1 MPEEERSGELRKAG
15 HEWKN
20 MLLGAALALVA
31 GCCGV
36 GTTEAD
42 SQPLIRIGV
51 LSDTQSYPDEN
62 NHGQLFLKEALAS
75 LHKAQIDV
83 LIYGGDISDNGNP
96 HVYADYREIMRN
108 EFGSTPPEQIL
119 IMGNHDY
126 WNGLPAGEA
135 RKNFAR
141 NIGQESPD
149 VHKEIK
155 GFTFIGLSPEDG
167 SLHGTYTAGK
177 SGKFLAPIL
186 EKAHRE
192 QPGKP
197 VFIVTHHP
205 PRNTVYGADDW
216 GNSDLV
222 ELFRNYPEIVNFSG
236 HTHYS
241 IEDER
246 AIFQQDFTAVAS
258 QSLSYAELE
267 SGKTPGTVPAYGGDE
282 GRYLIVDVYPE
293 RMEIRR
299 FDKNGEEVKPEA
311 RWVLPLPLARKSF
324 RYTAERA
331 ARRGAPEFPG
341 GSECGIYFPSEPFDK
356 ALLTFDAAK
365 HEDFVHSYALVLEKR
380 NPSGNFEPAGEIL
393 FFSDFPQGINRML
406 ARPLFEIPGEKL
418 EANTE
423 YRAKLYAIES
433 FGKRSSIPLECGFT
447 TPEKKS
453 GRN

>member
-1 MPEEERSGELRKAG
+1 
-15 HEWKN
+15 

-42 SQPLIRIGV
+42 CQPLIRIGV

-205 PRNTVYGADDW
+205 PRQKIG
-216 GNSDLV
+216 SL
-222 ELFRNYPEIVNFSG
+222 R
-236 HTHYS
+236 
-241 IEDER
+241 
-246 AIFQQDFTAVAS
+246 
-258 QSLSYAELE
+258 LSY
-267 SGKTPGTVPAYGGDE
+267 
-282 GRYLIVDVYPE
+282 
-293 RMEIRR
+293 
-299 FDKNGEEVKPEA
+299 
-311 RWVLPLPLARKSF
+311 
-324 RYTAERA
+324 
-331 ARRGAPEFPG
+331 
-341 GSECGIYFPSEPFDK
+341 
-356 ALLTFDAAK
+356 
-365 HEDFVHSYALVLEKR
+365 
-380 NPSGNFEPAGEIL
+380 
-393 FFSDFPQGINRML
+393 
-406 ARPLFEIPGEKL
+406 
-418 EANTE
+418 
-423 YRAKLYAIES
+423 
-433 FGKRSSIPLECGFT
+433 
-447 TPEKKS
+447 
-453 GRN
+453 